1 METKRGFDWGSLIL
15 GILFVIT
22 ALFSFN
28 DPVGNLVA
36 IVVVFAVFSIL
47 KGVYELFM
55 RRSLKELTGYKAT
68 MPIILGI
75 IDILIGVF
83 LLFNMKA
90 GILALPFIFAIW
102 FIIDSIFGLFGLDV
116 ARAHSTGYYWFS
128 LIINILGIIVGIML
142 LFHPLSS
149 ALTLSFLVGF
159 YFMMFGISAIVYAFR
174 N

>member
-1 METKRGFDWGSLIL
+1 METRRGFDWGSLIL

-47 KGVYELFM
+47 KGIYELFL
-55 RRSLKELTGYKAT
+55 RNRLKDLTGYKAT

-83 LLFNMKA
+83 LFFNMNA
-90 GILALPFIFAIW
+90 GVLALPYIFAIW
-102 FIIDSIFGLFGLDV
+102 FIIDSIFGLFALDL

-128 LIINILGIIVGIML
+128 LIIDLLGIIVGIVL
-142 LFHPLSS
+142 LFNPVSS